1 MKFDYDLFVIGA
13 GSGGIRAARMA
24 AIGGARVALAEQD
37 RYGGTCVIR
46 GCVPKKLMAFA
57 AEFSAHLRDAQD
69 YGWQLTAGPLD
80 WSKFRTGLQAE
91 LARLEQV
98 HRELLR
104 ASGVRSFDA
113 RARLLDAHTVE
124 LSDGSRHRARHIL
137 VATGGRPR
145 LPSIPGVELGI
156 SSNAVFHLDAL
167 PARMLIVG
175 GGYIACEF
183 ASILQG
189 LGVQVS
195 LYHRGS
201 HLLRGFDEEISECIT
216 EALRHAGVELR
227 ADTELASLSRTGAA
241 IEVHTS
247 AGERHLFE
255 QVLFATGRM
264 PNTEDMG
271 LAEVGVQLGRGGEV
285 HVDAFSQTAVP
296 SIHAIGDVTDRL
308 NLTPV
313 AIRDAMAF
321 VATVFAGTPTRV
333 DHAQVPTAVFTRP
346 EIGSV
351 GLSEQSARESGPIEV
366 YCNTFRPMRS
376 AFIGRST
383 RALMKL
389 VVCARS
395 RRVLGCH
402 IVAPGAAEMI
412 QLAAIAVKMGATKE
426 DFDRTVAVHPT
437 LAEELVTMRT
447 PTRRD

>member
-1 MKFDYDLFVIGA
+1 MNFDCDLFVIGA

-24 AIGGARVALAEQD
+24 AHGGAQVALAEHD

-57 AEFSAHLRDAQD
+57 AEFSAHIRDAQD
-69 YGWQLTAGPLD
+69 YGWQISSGPLD
-80 WSKFRTGLQAE
+80 WVKFRTRLHDD

-104 ASGVRSFDA
+104 TSGVRTFDA

-137 VATGGRPR
+137 LATGGRPR
-145 LPSIPGVELGI
+145 LPGIPGAELGI
-156 SSNAVFHLDAL
+156 SSNAIFHLDAL
-167 PARMLIVG
+167 PARLLVVG

-189 LGVQVS
+189 LGIQVS
-195 LYHRGS
+195 LYYRGS
-201 HLLRGFDEEISECIT
+201 HLLRGFDHEISECVS
-216 EALRHAGVELR
+216 EALRDAGVALR
-227 ADTELASLSRTGAA
+227 AETELASLSQTGAA
-241 IEVHTS
+241 IEVRTH
-247 AGERHLFE
+247 AGERHIFD
-255 QVLFATGRM
+255 QVLLATGRM